1 MQSVQEE
8 IQKEIDYIVK
18 MVFRDKQSLGHFDL
32 EATELL
38 VRSSIQGVGTILLEE
53 ILNHDK
59 GRCQKKTT
67 NGEFKEYRNKRLQ
80 TILGEIIVKRAYYY
94 DQDTRT
100 GYCPK
105 DQELDIKG
113 TSFSPG
119 LRRIM
124 ARVGAYRPFGIGH
137 DDIKELTGL
146 NVTSKEIQRVSCKL
160 GKDVNKFHEKE
171 IPDNII
177 PFSSKKTMYIC
188 MDGTGVPVVK
198 NETQGRKGKYKDGIA
213 KTREAKL
220 GCVFTQTGV
229 DKKGYPV
236 RDELSTSYVGAIE
249 TAEEFGDRL
258 YTEACKRGVERSPK
272 VCVIGDGAPWIW
284 NLSDLHFYGATQI
297 IDIFH
302 AREHLWKIARE
313 IYDTDKEKIKPWMKK
328 RIKELDKGEVEKVVA
343 AFKKLSPADEQS
355 KEILRKEI
363 GYFDRNKERMRY
375 KKFKEQGLFIGS
387 GVIEAGC
394 RAVIGQRLKQ
404 SGMRWSVKNANNII
418 ALRCCILSNRWED
431 FWENRVCA

>member
-1 MQSVQEE
+1 
-8 IQKEIDYIVK
+8 
-18 MVFRDKQSLGHFDL
+18 MVFRDKKSLGHFDL
-32 EATELL
+32 EATEIL

-53 ILNHDK
+53 ILNHDRGK
-59 GRCQKKTT
+59 CPGKIKK
-67 NGEFKEYRNKRLQ
+67 GEFKEYRNKRLQ
-80 TILGEIIVKRAYYY
+80 TILGDIVVKRAYYY
-94 DQDTRT
+94 DQDTKT

-146 NVTSKEIQRVSCKL
+146 SVTSKEIQRVSCKL
-160 GKDVNKFHEKE
+160 GKDVNKFYEKE
-171 IPDNII
+171 EPDNII
-177 PFSSKKTMYIC
+177 SFPPTKTMYIC

-229 DKKGYPV
+229 DKKGHLI

-249 TAEEFGDRL
+249 NAEEFGNRL
-258 YTEACKRGVERSPK
+258 YTQACKRGVEQSSN
-272 VCVIGDGAPWIW
+272 VCVIGDGARWIW

-297 IDIFH
+297 IDIYH
-302 AREHLWKIARE
+302 AREHLWEIARE
-313 IYDTDKEKIKPWMKK
+313 IYGTGKEKIKPWVKK

-343 AFKKLSPADEQS
+343 AFNKLSPANEQS
-355 KEILRKEI
+355 KEILQREI
-363 GYFDRNKERMRY
+363 GYFNKNKERMRY
-375 KKFKEQGLFIGS
+375 KKFKDQGLFIGS

-404 SGMRWSVKNANNII
+404 SGMHWSVKNANNII
-418 ALRCCILSNRWED
+418 ALRCCIMSNRWED
-431 FWENRVCA
+431 FWENRACA